1 MKIEDQAVASASRG
15 CPYSGLGSQYRAFEH
30 EGVHEFL
37 ARARQE
43 EPVFYSPEIDY
54 WVVTRREDVMAVM
67 RHPDRFSAS
76 TTLEPVTPFPEELSR
91 FLRENDFTI
100 EPVQSNTDRPKHTRI
115 RMAAGQFLNA
125 KRYAS
130 YYPQIK
136 EMIERDV
143 AALKGREQIDLI
155 ADLAY
160 ELPARIVFLLLG
172 IHDVDP
178 RQIKRWGFNRA
189 ALTWGRTPPEHMM
202 DAGRDLN
209 EFFQFSRA
217 LVRQRKEQPGDD
229 YPSKLLEIRG
239 GNDEVLTENEII
251 CLVFGIML
259 AGHEAVTAAMGNIFH
274 ALLEQPGNWAR
285 LVDNPALIPSAVEE
299 GLRFNSGMFNWR
311 RRATEDVVLGGVTV
325 PKDAKILVSL
335 GSANRDDRH
344 FADPHTFD
352 PTRANVREHLA
363 FGSGIHVCIGA
374 PLARFQMV
382 TLLEALVREFPRMTL
397 IPNQTPNWIRTICPR
412 GLTTLLAYPNGVAHA

>member
-1 MKIEDQAVASASRG
+1 
-15 CPYSGLGSQYRAFEH
+15 
-30 EGVHEFL
+30 
-37 ARARQE
+37 
-43 EPVFYSPEIDY
+43 
-54 WVVTRREDVMAVM
+54 
-67 RHPDRFSAS
+67 
-76 TTLEPVTPFPEELSR
+76 
-91 FLRENDFTI
+91 
-100 EPVQSNTDRPKHTRI
+100 
-115 RMAAGQFLNA
+115 
-125 KRYAS
+125 
-130 YYPQIK
+130 
-136 EMIERDV
+136 
-143 AALKGREQIDLI
+143 
-155 ADLAY
+155 
-160 ELPARIVFLLLG
+160 
-172 IHDVDP
+172 
-178 RQIKRWGFNRA
+178 
-189 ALTWGRTPPEHMM
+189 M

-217 LVRQRKEQPGDD
+217 LVQQRKEQPGDD

-344 FADPHTFD
+344 FADPTPLILPAPMCVNIWLSAAASTFVSAAAAGAFPDGD
-352 PTRANVREHLA
+352 PV
-363 FGSGIHVCIGA
+363 GSVGA
-374 PLARFQMV
+374 RVSSHDADTQ
-382 TLLEALVREFPRMTL
+382 
-397 IPNQTPNWIRTICPR
+397 PNPELDQNDLSAWSDHAA
-412 GLTTLLAYPNGVAHA
+412 GLSEWSCTCLK